1 MFVTIFSM
9 ETQALQF
16 GSGVERARSEPQVVE
31 EQRNHQLERG
41 TYKRRHSYNIHGF
54 HRVKQSKIAS
64 NQVNC
69 QKKDEIVNGKF
80 ISSIFFPNCEE
91 DDTSYYSATIL
102 EFVANGAKDQTDCW
116 FEVIPAP

>member
-1 MFVTIFSM
+1 M
-9 ETQALQF
+9 E
-16 GSGVERARSEPQVVE
+16 VELSEPGVNLKWLKNNAIINWSEVHT
-31 EQRNHQLERG
+31 RVDTHT
-41 TYKRRHSYNIHGF
+41 TYGF
-54 HRVKQSKIAS
+54 HCLKQSKIAS

-116 FEVIPAP
+116 FEVIPAT

>member
-1 MFVTIFSM
+1 MKKSKS
-9 ETQALQF
+9 A
-16 GSGVERARSEPQVVE
+16 
-31 EQRNHQLERG
+31 
-41 TYKRRHSYNIHGF
+41 SY
-54 HRVKQSKIAS
+54 
-64 NQVNC
+64 QVNC

-116 FEVIPAP
+116 FEVIPAPGLDILNQLFVIF

>member
-1 MFVTIFSM
+1 M
-9 ETQALQF
+9 
-16 GSGVERARSEPQVVE
+16 VE

-41 TYKRRHSYNIHGF
+41 TRVPTCIIHYLYELLDSL
-54 HRVKQSKIAS
+54 SKIAS

-116 FEVIPAP
+116 FEVIPAPGFNIF

>member
-1 MFVTIFSM
+1 MKKSKS
-9 ETQALQF
+9 A
-16 GSGVERARSEPQVVE
+16 
-31 EQRNHQLERG
+31 
-41 TYKRRHSYNIHGF
+41 SY
-54 HRVKQSKIAS
+54 
-64 NQVNC
+64 QVNC

-116 FEVIPAP
+116 FEVILHPDWTSFNQLLVVF

>member
-1 MFVTIFSM
+1 M
-9 ETQALQF
+9 
-16 GSGVERARSEPQVVE
+16 
-31 EQRNHQLERG
+31 
-41 TYKRRHSYNIHGF
+41 
-54 HRVKQSKIAS
+54 
-64 NQVNC
+64 NC

-116 FEVIPAP
+116 FEVIPAPGLLSFKLDILLSGATIPAHFHIEAEGKELCGT

>member
-1 MFVTIFSM
+1 MQL
-9 ETQALQF
+9 QALQL
-16 GSGVERARSEPQVVE
+16 GSGAERARGEPQVVE

-41 TYKRRHSYNIHGF
+41 TRVPTCIKHYLYELFGF
-54 HRVKQSKIAS
+54 LKQSKIAS